1 MSGTTIET
9 ASPRTSTST
18 ARAKRD
24 TGFPDSCKKRKRN
37 CIKTKLTGL
46 IVGTNLPHPE
56 ANLSPDAVISQD
68 DLTHL
73 EHQKRSRLSFLH
85 RHRRNVP
92 THGMLSPQM
101 AALHSVLSVA
111 SIETSHYEESRR
123 ESNGTSKASSV
134 GEAKESSTRD
144 DTPPTSPEGSEAHPS
159 KSGGLSK
166 WFHG

>member
-1 MSGTTIET
+1 MEMAT
-9 ASPRTSTST
+9 PRTSTST

-24 TGFPDSCKKRKRN
+24 TGFPDSCKARN
-37 CIKTKLTGL
+37 AYMQETKLTVS

-85 RHRRNVP
+85 RHHRNVT

-111 SIETSHYEESRR
+111 TIDTSQYDESRR
-123 ESNGTSKASSV
+123 ESTGTSKASSV
-134 GEAKESSTRD
+134 GETKERNARD
-144 DTPPTSPEGSEAHPS
+144 DTPPTSPEGSEAQTS

-166 WFHG
+166 WFRG